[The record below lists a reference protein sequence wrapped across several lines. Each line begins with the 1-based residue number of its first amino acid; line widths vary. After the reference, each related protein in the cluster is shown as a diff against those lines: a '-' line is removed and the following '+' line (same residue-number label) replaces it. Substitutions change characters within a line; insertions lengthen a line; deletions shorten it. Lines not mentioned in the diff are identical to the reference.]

1 MAVLFLAILAIVV
14 LAVIGAV
21 AFALALHL
29 VWWAIIGLVFGALG
43 RLVLPGRQPIGL
55 LATALIGIAGSLL
68 GGVVARAVHLGG
80 GLQFVIAVA
89 VSAALV
95 AAYASRQSGSRFPAR

>member
-1 MAVLFLAILAIVV
+1 MAVILIAVLAIIV
-14 LAVIGAV
+14 LAVVGAV

-68 GGVVARAVHLGG
+68 GGVIARAVHLGG
-80 GLQFVIAVA
+80 VLQFVIAVA
-89 VSAALV
+89 VSAGLV
-95 AAYASRQSGSRFPAR
+95 ALYARHEADSRSPTR

>member
-1 MAVLFLAILAIVV
+1 MVVLLLAVLAIVV

-29 VWWAIIGLVFGALG
+29 VWWALIGILFGALG

-80 GLQFVIAVA
+80 VLQFVIAVA
-89 VSAALV
+89 VSAGLV
-95 AAYASRQSGSRFPAR
+95 ALYAKRESGSQLRRH